1 MENNTNKPPKPDN
14 YIVWAILSTVLCCLP
29 TGIAS
34 IVYATKVDSAYNAGN
49 YEEAAKASKNA
60 KMWAL
65 IGLFAGIVVMI
76 LAFGLGFLG
85 AVMDGGF

>member
-14 YIVWAILSTVLCCLP
+14 YLVWAILSTVLCCLP

-49 YEEAAKASKNA
+49 YEEATKASKNA